1 MVTNIDKALYQLP
14 VGMSE
19 DVLEAEPI
27 EIEID
32 DPEEVTIGIDGIEI
46 NLEPMRETQRPSW
59 KHFQHKVLLRQ
70 RSSARKRRRNVMRQS
85 EFVMT

>member
-1 MVTNIDKALYQLP
+1 MATNIDKALYQLP
-14 VGMSE
+14 VGMSD

-46 NLEPMRETQRPSW
+46 NLEPMRETSD
-59 KHFQHKVLLRQ
+59 
-70 RSSARKRRRNVMRQS
+70 
-85 EFVMT
+85 EFRCR